1 MQAGIGSWILVK
13 GGAERSGL
21 TMRALK
27 AGSDVP
33 YCGSVAIALIVSPTL
48 RFFRDAPNLPVASVL
63 TVVRYSLREP

>member
-1 MQAGIGSWILVK
+1 MQAGIGSWILVMV
-13 GGAERSGL
+13 GAERSRL
-21 TMRALK
+21 TIRALK

-48 RFFRDAPNLPVASVL
+48 RFFRDTPNFQVGSVL